1 MNDRCTP
8 AAARRLKE
16 LGFPQPVPAPGQ
28 VWYSANEMLFFLVA
42 KADGQLFFCTV
53 HGAAFGAAD
62 NLQKCAYAPTAPDI
76 LRELGQDYRISYF
89 PFRGGWVC
97 EAAFPEV
104 YANETNPAEACAE
117 AWEVK
122 QKAQ

>member
-1 MNDRCTP
+1 M
-8 AAARRLKE
+8 
-16 LGFPQPVPAPGQ
+16 
-28 VWYSANEMLFFLVA
+28 WYSKNEAPFVVIQVKGNQVAVGWPHVDDSFSHVDKYFF
-42 KADGQLFFCTV
+42 QSCT
-53 HGAAFGAAD
+53 
-62 NLQKCAYAPTAPDI
+62 YAPTAPDI